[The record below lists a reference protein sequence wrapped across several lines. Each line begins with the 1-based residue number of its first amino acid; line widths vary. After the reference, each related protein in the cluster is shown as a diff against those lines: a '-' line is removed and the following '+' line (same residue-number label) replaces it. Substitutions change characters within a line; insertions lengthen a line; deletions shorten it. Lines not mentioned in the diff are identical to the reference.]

1 MNFGKG
7 YIVAISILFKTSY
20 ASEIT
25 DVFFVTSANYLC
37 KLLRIFEA
45 LLDAE
50 EKFSMGL
57 QDIVQS

>member
-7 YIVAISILFKTSY
+7 YIVAISILFRTSY

-25 DVFFVTSANYLC
+25 NVFFCNKC
-37 KLLRIFEA
+37 KLSVQAPQIFEA